1 MALTTSRV
9 ISELKYETKKELT
22 GIDRRDRIKK
32 RMKDE
37 RQAAFHSAFRLPP
50 ADLFLS

>member
-1 MALTTSRV
+1 MDRDCQD
-9 ISELKYETKKELT
+9 KEKDE
-22 GIDRRDRIKK
+22 GG

-50 ADLFLS
+50 ADLLVS